1 MRLFQED
8 LATDQATSHSIWP
21 NKRTALVLS
30 LMLAVVMTYA
40 STLIGPVGIDYV
52 PRDPAEAWQ
61 ILLHV
66 RFRPT
71 GSDQRAD
78 WMGNLMMLVP
88 YGFVVTA
95 TLWPR
100 RMVWLKPL
108 ALLAALAI
116 CFVTIVAIKYLQI
129 FFPPRTVSLN
139 YITAQSVGSLAGSLG
154 CILWFERI
162 ARVVHHGDAVAGL
175 VVALRLYLLALVL
188 FLLMP
193 LDFALDPADLA
204 NQFARLPATISAIPG
219 EGLPLPVRVALQLA
233 AMAGFMP
240 IGMLLAFR
248 RTGRHRIMRGLWSVT
263 LRGLLLST
271 AIYGLST
278 LVMGAN
284 PAVVAIAYRTAG
296 VVIGAALLSWL
307 VRQEPERLR
316 TWAAA
321 AVPYLAVVYLLTL
334 AAVNRVISTEW
345 RSWAQAMAETY
356 SLGRLPL
363 FDYYIV
369 TKADAAKNIVAHAL
383 MYMPLGV
390 AVWLRAPRRGAM
402 ALAGTLGVLLSAA
415 IEVARYLRPG
425 LEGDIN
431 AVAVGG
437 LAAMLTVPLMDLA
450 WSLLTEL
457 AQRSAAAKD
466 RQWDQRDTD
475 APPALDGTVTGE
487 AEYY

>member
-1 MRLFQED
+1 M
-8 LATDQATSHSIWP
+8 
-21 NKRTALVLS
+21 LS

-40 STLIGPVGIDYV
+40 STLIGPAGIDYV

-66 RFRPT
+66 QFRPT

-78 WMGNLMMLVP
+78 WMGNLLMLVP
-88 YGFVVTA
+88 YGFCVTA
-95 TLWPR
+95 SLWPR
-100 RMVWLKPL
+100 RMVWLKPP
-108 ALLAALAI
+108 ALLVALAV
-116 CFVTIVAIKYLQI
+116 CVVTVVAIKYLQI

-139 YITAQSVGSLAGSLG
+139 YITAQSVGCLIGSLG

-162 ARVVHHGDAVAGL
+162 ARVVRQGDAVAGL
-175 VVALRLYLLALVL
+175 VVALRFYLLALLL

-204 NQFARLPATISAIPG
+204 NQFARLPVTISAIPG
-219 EGLPLPVRVALQLA
+219 EGLPLPVRLALQHTRWPA
-233 AMAGFMP
+233 SCRSACCSRSVACQG
-240 IGMLLAFR
+240 LLADHPWPVVS
-248 RTGRHRIMRGLWSVT
+248 TT
-263 LRGLLLST
+263 LRGLLLIT

-296 VVIGAALLSWL
+296 IVIGAALLSWL

-316 TWAAA
+316 AWAAA
-321 AVPYLAVVYLLTL
+321 AVPYLMVVYLLML

-345 RSWAQAMAETY
+345 RSWTQAMAETY

-383 MYMPLGV
+383 MYMPIGV

-402 ALAGTLGVLLSAA
+402 ALAGTLGALLSAA
-415 IEVARYLRPG
+415 IEVARTS
-425 LEGDIN
+425 
-431 AVAVGG
+431 AH
-437 LAAMLTVPLMDLA
+437 LA
-450 WSLLTEL
+450 WKATST
-457 AQRSAAAKD
+457 RSPSAVS
-466 RQWDQRDTD
+466 RRC
-475 APPALDGTVTGE
+475 
-487 AEYY
+487 